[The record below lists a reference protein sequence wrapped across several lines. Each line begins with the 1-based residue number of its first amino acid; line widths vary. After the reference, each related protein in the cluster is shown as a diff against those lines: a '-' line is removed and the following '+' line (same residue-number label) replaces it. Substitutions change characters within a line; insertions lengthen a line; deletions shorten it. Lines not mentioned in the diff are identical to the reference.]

1 MFEYAYFKENLM
13 GNSKEMVEFL
23 SKFRKFFEAGIVR
36 ELAFTSGGLSFFA
49 VREPILL
56 AVRAQGD
63 IGDAKFHA
71 LKLLKELG
79 YVDKEAYNLEEVFKF
94 VEKIEQMPLEEFLKE
109 MKRLREQI

>member
-1 MFEYAYFKENLM
+1 MFEYAYFKESLK

-23 SKFRKFFEAGIVR
+23 SKFRKFFETGIVR
-36 ELAFTSGGLSFFA
+36 ELAFTSSNFSFFA

-56 AVRAQGD
+56 AVRVQGD
-63 IGDAKFHA
+63 IGEAKFQA

-79 YVDKEAYNLEEVFKF
+79 YVGKETYNLDEVFKL

-109 MKRLREQI
+109 IRRLREQL